1 MPQLENQN
9 KNFNR
14 NAAGGIGQNA
24 AAGGPNDNKGGQGQ
38 NSF

>member
-14 NAAGGIGQNA
+14 NNAGGGIGQNNG
-24 AAGGPNDNKGGQGQ
+24 AAGGPNDGKGG
-38 NSF
+38 